1 MPDTVEQTR
10 FSLDWLAGALRE
22 QTPQLAVCD
31 HGHLRV
37 RGNTC
42 WTPVAFHQPGGAL
55 ICELVEP
62 HGPD

>member
-1 MPDTVEQTR
+1 MPDTAEQMT

-22 QTPQLAVCD
+22 QKPQLAVCD
-31 HGHLRV
+31 HGHLRI

-42 WTPVAFHQPGGAL
+42 WAAVAFQTGGAL